1 MVERLLTPPA
11 FAKRFNYLLLA
22 PELAKA
28 MVGRRAPGEVSY
40 AESEQSFTRRQLL
53 KVEKDA
59 IKSKLETAKIQANYV
74 QQINQ
79 QLH

>member
-53 KVEKDA
+53 KVEK
-59 IKSKLETAKIQANYV
+59 T
-74 QQINQ
+74 
-79 QLH
+79 